1 MKKIATALLLS
12 AAVATPAFAADEGF
26 YAGVTLGSARTN
38 TPANV
43 GTTTKNTSTPYGVVG
58 GYQFTKNWA
67 AEVGFSGAGK
77 FTTATGSAK
86 ADALSIAAVGT
97 LPMSDTFSLY
107 GKLGF
112 ARVASKTSGTVA
124 GGALANV
131 NRTSATYGVGVQYN
145 ATQNVGIRFGYDRL
159 GAAVKIA
166 NVKQNYN
173 VNVWGV
179 AATYKF

>member
-26 YAGVTLGSARTN
+26 YAGLTLGSASTN
-38 TPANV
+38 APAAV
-43 GTTTKNTSTPYGVVG
+43 GVVTKKTDNPYGIVG
-58 GYQFTKNWA
+58 GYQFNKNWA
-67 AEVGFSGAGK
+67 AEVAYSGAGK

-97 LPMSDTFSLY
+97 LPLSDTFSLY

-112 ARVASKTSGTVA
+112 ASVASKTSGTVA
-124 GGALANV
+124 GGALTKAT
-131 NRTSATYGVGVQYN
+131 RTAATYGVGVQYN

-159 GAAVKIA
+159 GAAVNVA

-173 VNVWGV
+173 VSVLGV
-179 AATYKF
+179 AAVYKF